1 VRRAAAILLSLACLA
16 ISAWVLAAAPLTVQ
30 VRETKLRKEPKFWA
44 PAVATLKAG
53 DAVGEIERQGDWIR
67 GTGRGA
73 TGWIHGSAVTTQAV
87 VLTGGS
93 TTASTETR
101 SGDVSLA
108 GKGFTDQVERE
119 YRKEKAA
126 GFEDLERIAPP
137 ISDAELETF
146 LREGKLAEWA
156 R

>member
-1 VRRAAAILLSLACLA
+1 VRRAAAILLSLVCLA

-53 DAVGEIERQGDWIR
+53 DAVSETERQGDWIR
-67 GTGRGA
+67 GTARGA
-73 TGWIHGSAVTTQAV
+73 SGWVHNSAVTTKTV

-93 TTASTETR
+93 TTASTESR

-119 YRKEKAA
+119 YRKEKAG
-126 GFEDLERIAPP
+126 GFEDLDRIPP
-137 ISDAELETF
+137 PVSDTELETF